1 MAKPTG
7 FLEYQRV
14 DNFSIKPQKRILNFD
29 EFHQSLNPSLRKQQ
43 GARCMNCGVPF
54 CQSAISIKG
63 TVSGCPL
70 HNLIPEWNDE
80 IYRGNE
86 KQALARLLKTN
97 CFPEFTG
104 RVCPAL
110 CEKACVCGL
119 NDDPVTIKDNELYVI
134 ETAFKNSLIKA
145 NLPSFRTGKKVAVI
159 GSGPAGLTVAYQ
171 LNQKG
176 HEVTVYEKE
185 DRLGG
190 LLMYGIPNMKLDKK
204 IIERRIQL
212 MKEEGIIFITNK
224 NVGVDLTKE
233 ELLLNYDAIVLCCG
247 AKQAR
252 DLKVPGRNS
261 KGIYLAVDFLA
272 STTKALLDNT
282 YEKGNYISAKDK
294 HVVVVGGGDTGNDC
308 VATAIRH
315 GCISV
320 TQLEMMPQLPSTRTK
335 EEPWPQWPHVNKIDY
350 GQEESME
357 IFHHDPRLYKTTVKE
372 CIDEKGQLKAVK
384 IVNIEINNGKII
396 EVEGSQKIIKADL
409 LLIAAGFTGI
419 DLELKNTFNLQT
431 TAKNTIATKQF
442 SYQTTDDKIFVA
454 GDSRRGQSLVV
465 WAIMEGNECANEVN
479 EYLMKDFDFLPH

>member
-14 DNFSIKPQKRILNFD
+14 DNYSIKPQQRILNFD

-134 ETAFKNSLIKA
+134 ETAFKNGLIKA

-212 MKEEGIIFITNK
+212 MKEEGITFITNK

-233 ELLLNYDAIVLCCG
+233 ELLLDYDAIVLCCG

-335 EEPWPQWPHVNKIDY
+335 EEPWPQWPHINKIDY

-357 IFHHDPRLYKTTVKE
+357 IFHQDPRLYKTTVKE

-384 IVNIEINNGKII
+384 IVNIEIDNGKII

-431 TAKNTIATKQF
+431 TVKNTIATKQF

-465 WAIMEGNECANEVN
+465 WAIMEGNKCANEVN
-479 EYLMKDFDFLPH
+479 EYLMKDFD

>member
-14 DNFSIKPQKRILNFD
+14 DNYSIKPQQRILNFD

-63 TVSGCPL
+63 KVSGCPL

-479 EYLMKDFDFLPH
+479 EYLMKDFD

>member
-54 CQSAISIKG
+54 CQSAIFIKG

-479 EYLMKDFDFLPH
+479 EYLMKDFD

>member
-14 DNFSIKPQKRILNFD
+14 DNYSIKPQQRILNFD

-134 ETAFKNSLIKA
+134 ETAFKNGLIKA

-212 MKEEGIIFITNK
+212 MKEEGITFITNK

-233 ELLLNYDAIVLCCG
+233 ELLLDYDAIVLCCG

-335 EEPWPQWPHVNKIDY
+335 EEPWPQWPHINKIDY
-350 GQEESME
+350 GQEESIE
-357 IFHHDPRLYKTTVKE
+357 RFHQDPRLYKTTVKE

-384 IVNIEINNGKII
+384 IVNIEIDNGKII

-431 TAKNTIATKQF
+431 TVKNTIATKQF
-442 SYQTTDDKIFVA
+442 SYQTNDDKIFVA

-479 EYLMKDFDFLPH
+479 EYLMKDFD

>member
-14 DNFSIKPQKRILNFD
+14 DNYSIKPQQRILNFD

-134 ETAFKNSLIKA
+134 ETAFKNGLIKA

-212 MKEEGIIFITNK
+212 MKEEGITFITNK

-233 ELLLNYDAIVLCCG
+233 ELLLDYDAIVLCCG

-335 EEPWPQWPHVNKIDY
+335 EEPWPQWPHINKIDY
-350 GQEESME
+350 GQEESIE
-357 IFHHDPRLYKTTVKE
+357 IFHQDPRLYKTTVKE

-384 IVNIEINNGKII
+384 IVNIEIDNGKII
-396 EVEGSQKIIKADL
+396 EVEGSQKSS
-409 LLIAAGFTGI
+409 
-419 DLELKNTFNLQT
+419 
-431 TAKNTIATKQF
+431 KQI
-442 SYQTTDDKIFVA
+442 Y
-454 GDSRRGQSLVV
+454 
-465 WAIMEGNECANEVN
+465 C
-479 EYLMKDFDFLPH
+479 

>member
-14 DNFSIKPQKRILNFD
+14 DNYSIKPQQRILNFD

-134 ETAFKNSLIKA
+134 ETAFKNGLIKA

-212 MKEEGIIFITNK
+212 MKEEGITFITNK

-233 ELLLNYDAIVLCCG
+233 ELLLDYDAIVLCCG

-335 EEPWPQWPHVNKIDY
+335 EEPWPQWPHINKIDY

-384 IVNIEINNGKII
+384 IVNIEIDNGKII

-431 TAKNTIATKQF
+431 TVKNTIATNQF
-442 SYQTTDDKIFVA
+442 SYQTNDDKIFVA

-479 EYLMKDFDFLPH
+479 EYLMKDFD

>member
-14 DNFSIKPQKRILNFD
+14 DNYSIKPQKRILNFD

-119 NDDPVTIKDNELYVI
+119 NDDPVTIKDNELYII

-431 TAKNTIATKQF
+431 TVKNTIATKQF
-442 SYQTTDDKIFVA
+442 SYQTNDDKIFVA

-479 EYLMKDFDFLPH
+479 EYLMKDFD

>member
-14 DNFSIKPQKRILNFD
+14 DNYSIKPQQRILNFD

-134 ETAFKNSLIKA
+134 ETAFKNGLIKA

-190 LLMYGIPNMKLDKK
+190 LLIYGIPNMKLDKK

-212 MKEEGIIFITNK
+212 MKEEGITFITNK

-233 ELLLNYDAIVLCCG
+233 ELLLDYDAIVLCCG

-320 TQLEMMPQLPSTRTK
+320 TQLEMMPKLPSTRTK
-335 EEPWPQWPHVNKIDY
+335 EEPWPQWPHINKIDY
-350 GQEESME
+350 GQEESIE
-357 IFHHDPRLYKTTVKE
+357 IFHQDPRLYKTTVKE

-384 IVNIEINNGKII
+384 IVNIEIDNGKII

-431 TAKNTIATKQF
+431 TVKNTIATKQF
-442 SYQTTDDKIFVA
+442 SYQTNDDKIFVA

-479 EYLMKDFDFLPH
+479 EYLMKDFD

>member
-134 ETAFKNSLIKA
+134 ETAFKNGLIKA
-145 NLPSFRTGKKVAVI
+145 NLPSFRTCKKVAVI

-261 KGIYLAVDFLA
+261 KGIHLAVDFLA

-479 EYLMKDFDFLPH
+479 EYLMKDFD

>member
-14 DNFSIKPQKRILNFD
+14 DNYSIKPQQRILNFD

-119 NDDPVTIKDNELYVI
+119 NDDPVTIKDNELYII

-479 EYLMKDFDFLPH
+479 EYLMKDFD

>member
-14 DNFSIKPQKRILNFD
+14 DNYSIKPQQRILNFD

-119 NDDPVTIKDNELYVI
+119 NDDPVTIKDNELYII

-233 ELLLNYDAIVLCCG
+233 ELLLDYDAIVLCCG

-409 LLIAAGFTGI
+409 LLIAVGFTGI

-479 EYLMKDFDFLPH
+479 EYLMKDFD

>member
-14 DNFSIKPQKRILNFD
+14 DNYSIKPQQRILNFD

-134 ETAFKNSLIKA
+134 ETAFKNGLIKA

-212 MKEEGIIFITNK
+212 MKEEGITFITNK

-233 ELLLNYDAIVLCCG
+233 ELLLDYDAIVLCCG

-335 EEPWPQWPHVNKIDY
+335 EEPWPQWPHINKIDY

-357 IFHHDPRLYKTTVKE
+357 IFHQDPRLYKTTVKE
-372 CIDEKGQLKAVK
+372 CIDEKGQLKAIK
-384 IVNIEINNGKII
+384 IVNIEIDNGKII

-431 TAKNTIATKQF
+431 TVKNTIATKQF

-479 EYLMKDFDFLPH
+479 EYLMKDFD